1 MASAIVMQGIVKT
14 FGSFCAN
21 DHVSLDVAA
30 GEVHALL
37 GENGAG
43 KSTLMNILYGLYQ
56 PDEGEI
62 FLQGNKVRIHNPS
75 DAIRLGVGMVHQHFM
90 LIPALTVAENIIL
103 GMDRGFALNL
113 DKACSEIEQLSRE
126 YGLDVEPRTKVWQ
139 LTVGQQQRVEIVK
152 ALFRKAKILI
162 LDEPTAVLTPQEVD
176 ELFTV
181 LRRLTS
187 EGITVIFISHKLHEV
202 ISICNRV
209 TVLRQGKNV
218 ATLETKDT
226 DKEQLA
232 KLMVGRDLELN
243 ICKTGSCSTEPVLSL
258 SDVECLN
265 DKGLRALKKVNL
277 HVCGGEIVGVAGV
290 DGNGQT
296 ELIECITGLRPVTGG
311 TIRMLSEEVTKLSPR
326 RRLLLGLGHIPA
338 DRHKHGVIMD
348 MSITENLILQ
358 TYFQEPYCRKGR
370 LNWKRA
376 RQNSEALAKEY
387 DVRTTSCELTVGRLS
402 GGNQQKVV
410 LAREVSRDPK
420 FLVAAH
426 PVRGLDI
433 GATEYVHRKL
443 LEQREKGIG
452 ILLVSTELEEIISL
466 SDRVAVMYEGEIVGV
481 LEGPEINVTQI
492 GLMMAGAKKGQQVS

>member
-1 MASAIVMQGIVKT
+1 MASAIKMQGIVKM

-21 DHVSLDVAA
+21 DHVSLDVAE

-56 PDEGEI
+56 PDQGEI
-62 FLQGNKVRIHNPS
+62 FLQGEKVRIHNPS
-75 DAIRLGVGMVHQHFM
+75 DAIRLGIGMVHQHFM

-113 DKACSEIEQLSRE
+113 DRACSDIEQLSRE

-152 ALFRKAKILI
+152 ALFRKARVLI
-162 LDEPTAVLTPQEVD
+162 LDEPTAVLTPQEVN
-176 ELFTV
+176 ELFAV
-181 LRRLTS
+181 LRRLTG
-187 EGITVIFISHKLHEV
+187 EGMTVIFISHKLHEV
-202 ISICNRV
+202 LSICNRV

-218 ATLETKDT
+218 ATLETKVT
-226 DKEQLA
+226 DREQLA
-232 KLMVGRDLELN
+232 KLMVGRDLEFN
-243 ICKTGSCSTEPVLSL
+243 ICKSGSCSSEPVLSL
-258 SDVECLN
+258 NDVECTN
-265 DKGLRALKKVNL
+265 DKGLKALKQINL
-277 HVCGGEIVGVAGV
+277 HICGGEILGIAGV

-296 ELIECITGLRPVTGG
+296 ELIECITGLRPVTAG
-311 TIRMLSEEVTKLSPR
+311 TIRMLSQDVTHFSPR
-326 RRLLLGLGHIPA
+326 RRLSLGLGHIPA
-338 DRHKHGVIMD
+338 DRHKHGMIMD

-358 TYFQEPYCRKGR
+358 TYFQEPYCKKGR

-376 RQNSEALAKEY
+376 KKDSEVLVKEY
-387 DVRTTSCELTVGRLS
+387 DIRTTSCELTVGRLS

-443 LEQREKGIG
+443 LEQREKGSA
-452 ILLVSTELEEIISL
+452 ILLISTELEEIISL
-466 SDRVAVMYEGEIVGV
+466 SDRVAVMYEGEIAGV
-481 LEGPEINVTQI
+481 LEGGDINVIRI
-492 GLMMAGAKKGQQVS
+492 GLLMAGVKKQRSVS